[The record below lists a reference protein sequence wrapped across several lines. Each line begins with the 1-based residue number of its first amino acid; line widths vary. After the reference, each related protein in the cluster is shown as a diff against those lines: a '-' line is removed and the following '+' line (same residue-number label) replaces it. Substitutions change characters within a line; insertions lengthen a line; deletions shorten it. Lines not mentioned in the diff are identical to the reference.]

1 MGAPAAVVA
10 ARFAWVGYKDRIPFL
25 GRRDADDPGAPEPAP
40 EDQPRETELVEAG
53 SAPP

>member
-25 GRRDADDPGAPEPAP
+25 GRRDERDVRTPGLEGTGPGREP
-40 EDQPRETELVEAG
+40 DRVDAG
-53 SAPP
+53 VPPP